1 MYCDQASINEEYQV
15 LVNLYKAHCSQSDA
29 GSQVLKQVLKQVLA
43 SSLEVLSFLLK
54 SESCCLKIESNEATP
69 DSEAVT
75 NVVDRDFEK
84 GATDTLVYV
93 IDHADGEQ
101 CGRCKI
107 RSGFINLGA
116 RDH

>member
-29 GSQVLKQVLKQVLA
+29 GSQVL
-43 SSLEVLSFLLK
+43 EVLSFLLK

-75 NVVDRDFEK
+75 NGVDRDFEK

-107 RSGFINLGA
+107 RSGFIYLGA